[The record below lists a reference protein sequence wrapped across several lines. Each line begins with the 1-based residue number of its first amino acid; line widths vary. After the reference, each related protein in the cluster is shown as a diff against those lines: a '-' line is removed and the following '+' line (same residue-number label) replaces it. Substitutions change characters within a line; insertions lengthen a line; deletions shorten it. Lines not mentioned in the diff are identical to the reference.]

1 MEINKFIE
9 DVIDLRRYHNK
20 ENLESIISKKI
31 PNIKKSSIFDIK
43 MEIKKLSNICSKS
56 LDLRY
61 INEDIT
67 YTSYEYGDLVHYLDE
82 KALEIFKREL
92 RIYNGVYTEGVYN
105 VVLKEST
112 ERLEEEK
119 NKKYLNI
126 LDFSDVKQRKE
137 ERMNYTVMLD
147 IYSLKNQSQ
156 EEIESFFINK
166 KDVYKK
172 SQGVSINISENG
184 LKIKTKKDVDY
195 NVEDIIF
202 VEFDK
207 KKILYNE
214 NIFYIAYKIKK
225 IEKEKEKDFIYYS
238 LKKLDEAPFMNKDFD
253 NDLKIFIKENKEK
266 YKIELSNIEMSAR
279 LKTYEQ
285 AYLQNIKTLPLYF
298 KDEDLKYA
306 FVSNGDNKLINYF
319 ENENEENILSNILE
333 SFDLSIENKK
343 KIYFMCFKI
352 KKNEKIYFFTK
363 KIDLKKEEEMIK
375 MFSLYGSKKNTFKI
389 FKLNLINIE
398 KKEYLSKI
406 SLPEKEMEK
415 INYSNY
421 LITQNAEKK
430 LKDINKIGLLTDI
443 SDSSYKLKLSNIKIE
458 DRNFNKLRKFQI
470 QFKNIKNFEIIEDES
485 YEKRKDDRFIIKEDI
500 YFRYKEKKRT
510 GKTNNISING
520 LQLIVDEYISINEGE
535 VILLNFKNLENQG
548 LISVKYRVVKKT
560 GQLLSL
566 KLLQEDNY
574 QIVQDY
580 FRKYIKTQIN
590 SIKPIGFKSN
600 LIGLSKG
607 LRNIYLNNHLETPCL
622 FHVTKNNDIKKYDI
636 IISKQSKDILN
647 ILNEKQL
654 KKMLHSDKLKDYLL
668 DKYNKMKEKE
678 TVSVN
683 VFIKLIGKKE
693 VIKFENELKDEI
705 SKYTFLEGN
714 DNTTFCFNVLITKS
728 CKKFNNKYFKD
739 ELEYI
744 KKYSDLKANGIKNEE
759 NIISGILKI
768 QNITEIKKQ
777 KLKLILK

>member
-172 SQGVSINISENG
+172 SQGVSINIS
-184 LKIKTKKDVDY
+184 
-195 NVEDIIF
+195 
-202 VEFDK
+202 
-207 KKILYNE
+207 
-214 NIFYIAYKIKK
+214 
-225 IEKEKEKDFIYYS
+225 
-238 LKKLDEAPFMNKDFD
+238 
-253 NDLKIFIKENKEK
+253 
-266 YKIELSNIEMSAR
+266 
-279 LKTYEQ
+279 
-285 AYLQNIKTLPLYF
+285 
-298 KDEDLKYA
+298 
-306 FVSNGDNKLINYF
+306 
-319 ENENEENILSNILE
+319 ENEENILSNILE